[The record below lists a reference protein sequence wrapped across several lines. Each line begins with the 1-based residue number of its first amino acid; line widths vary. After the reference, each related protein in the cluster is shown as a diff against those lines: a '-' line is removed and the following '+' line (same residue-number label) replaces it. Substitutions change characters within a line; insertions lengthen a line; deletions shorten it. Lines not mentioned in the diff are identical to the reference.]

1 MKEKEGGLMMQRKY
15 ELENGVAGTMRPVV
29 RKIRFF
35 TLIKLLMRRSC
46 KKNVSFRRRQ
56 FAPCLIF
63 PFFLPL
69 LNCSNVQLF
78 KCFPAPSSF
87 RVPCSRF
94 LLRRVKLRIFTL
106 IELLIVVAIIAIL
119 AAMLLPAL
127 SKARDK
133 AKAVSCV
140 NNLRQCG
147 LSTMSYGSDYQ
158 EYLLQLEPQG
168 SAALYWSQ
176 VLLTKGYLKN
186 RDLARCPSWAPFSWN
201 AQRTYGVLRQYAG
214 WPSIGWNDGGNT
226 WVLKLRV
233 VKRPENASYYAD
245 SGVMI
250 GGLSLQQSVNLQFTE
265 NSQTTGKFH
274 LRHFRA
280 ANAFFLDGHVSACQ
294 ATELNTRIGAFL
306 KDNAKESF
314 QTASI
319 YAFDNGVM
327 RPIR

>member
-1 MKEKEGGLMMQRKY
+1 MKEKEGGLMRQRKY

-56 FAPCLIF
+56 FTPCLIF

-78 KCFPAPSSF
+78 NCFSTSSF